1 MINRNVLPNV
11 IGKCKNEIIYGI
23 LNQKSRIY
31 LLSYWFNI
39 LNNNT
44 MRTSKFKRPNKVLV
58 FNGARVLV
66 AVVRSLCSAA
76 ELTNN
81 RASAAHNCCT
91 GKTIRSGLY
100 YYRQLHPDVLIEMDD
115 LDCLKLEEYDKMC
128 GDERKYITTSK
139 MAHIRQRV
147 AENKKSR

>member
-1 MINRNVLPNV
+1 
-11 IGKCKNEIIYGI
+11 
-23 LNQKSRIY
+23 
-31 LLSYWFNI
+31 
-39 LNNNT
+39 

-81 RASAAHNCCT
+81 RASAVHNCCT
-91 GKTIRSGLY
+91 GKTVRSGLY

-115 LDCLKLEEYDKMC
+115 LDSLTLEEYDNLC
-128 GDERKYITTSK
+128 GVERKYLSTKRMAHLRQRADAKYKQKRETSK
-139 MAHIRQRV
+139 IST
-147 AENKKSR
+147 N

>member
-1 MINRNVLPNV
+1 
-11 IGKCKNEIIYGI
+11 
-23 LNQKSRIY
+23 
-31 LLSYWFNI
+31 
-39 LNNNT
+39 
-44 MRTSKFKRPNKVLV
+44 MRRSKFRRPNKVLI

-81 RASAAHNCCT
+81 RASAVHNCCP

-115 LDCLKLEEYDKMC
+115 LDNLTLEEYDNLC
-128 GDERKYITTSK
+128 GAKRKYISTRKMALLRKRTDAKYKQQRETSK
-139 MAHIRQRV
+139 IST
-147 AENKKSR
+147 N

>member
-1 MINRNVLPNV
+1 
-11 IGKCKNEIIYGI
+11 
-23 LNQKSRIY
+23 
-31 LLSYWFNI
+31 
-39 LNNNT
+39 
-44 MRTSKFKRPNKVLV
+44 MRRSKFRRPNKVLI

-81 RASAAHNCCT
+81 RASAVHNCCT

-115 LDCLKLEEYDKMC
+115 LDNLTLEEYDNLC
-128 GDERKYITTSK
+128 GAKRKYISTRKMALLRKRTDAKYKQQRVTSK
-139 MAHIRQRV
+139 IST
-147 AENKKSR
+147 N

>member
-1 MINRNVLPNV
+1 
-11 IGKCKNEIIYGI
+11 
-23 LNQKSRIY
+23 
-31 LLSYWFNI
+31 
-39 LNNNT
+39 
-44 MRTSKFKRPNKVLV
+44 MRRSKFRRPRTILI

-81 RASAAHNCCT
+81 RASAVHNCCT

-115 LDCLKLEEYDKMC
+115 LDNLTLEEYDNLC
-128 GDERKYITTSK
+128 GAKRKYISTRKMALLRKRTDAKYKQQRETSK
-139 MAHIRQRV
+139 IST
-147 AENKKSR
+147 N

>member
-1 MINRNVLPNV
+1 
-11 IGKCKNEIIYGI
+11 
-23 LNQKSRIY
+23 
-31 LLSYWFNI
+31 
-39 LNNNT
+39 
-44 MRTSKFKRPNKVLV
+44 MRRSKFRRPNKVLI

-81 RASAAHNCCT
+81 RASAVHNCCT
-91 GKTIRSGLY
+91 GKYTRAGVY
-100 YYRQLHPDVLIEMDD
+100 YYRYLHPDVLIDLDD

-139 MAHIRQRV
+139 MAYIRQRV
-147 AENKKSR
+147 AEKQKKAVND